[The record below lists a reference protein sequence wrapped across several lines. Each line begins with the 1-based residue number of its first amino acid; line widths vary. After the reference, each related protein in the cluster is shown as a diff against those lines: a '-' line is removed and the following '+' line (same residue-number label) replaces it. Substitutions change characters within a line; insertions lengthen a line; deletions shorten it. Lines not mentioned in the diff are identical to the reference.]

1 MVWAPGPHTRLAGVI
16 GHPVRHSRSPAI
28 HNAAFRAL
36 GLDWAYLA
44 FDVVPGASG
53 AAVEAMRSLGLAGL
67 NVTMPHKH
75 GVALAVDRRSPV
87 AEVLAAVNTV
97 VAVGDELVGE
107 NTDGAGFLAA
117 LAVDHRFDPRG
128 RRCLVLG
135 AGGSARAVVLALG
148 QAGAREVAVVAR
160 RAEQAEA
167 ASRLAGAAGRAAGSD
182 EAGGAELVV
191 NATPVTGE
199 LPLGLDPARLG
210 PGQLVV
216 DLGYQPRVTA
226 LLAAATVRGATT
238 ANGLGML
245 VHQAALSFRLWT
257 GEEAPLPAMV
267 IAASLEG
274 PERGSPERGSP
285 EPGSPEQ

>member
-1 MVWAPGPHTRLAGVI
+1 MVGAPGPHTRLAGVI

-36 GLDWAYLA
+36 GLDWVYLA
-44 FDVVPGASG
+44 FAVAPGAG
-53 AAVEAMRSLGLAGL
+53 GTAVEAMRTLGLVGL

-75 GVALAVDRRSPV
+75 DVALAVDRRSPV
-87 AEVLAAVNTV
+87 AEVLSAVNTV
-97 VAVGDELVGE
+97 VAVGDEVVGE
-107 NTDGAGFLAA
+107 NTDGAGLLAA
-117 LAVDHRFDPRG
+117 LAADHGFDPSG

-135 AGGSARAVVLALG
+135 AGGSARAVVLAL
-148 QAGAREVAVVAR
+148 AGAGAASVEVAAR
-160 RAEQAEA
+160 RPEQAEA
-167 ASRLAGAAGRAAGSD
+167 TSRLAGSVGRAGTID
-182 EAGGAELVV
+182 GADGADLVV

-226 LLAAATVRGATT
+226 LLGAAAATGATT

-245 VHQAALSFRLWT
+245 VHQAALSLRLWT
-257 GEEAPLPAMV
+257 GEDPPLAAMV
-267 IAASLEG
+267 AAAHDEG
-274 PERGSPERGSP
+274 VASSPGAQDRGR
-285 EPGSPEQ
+285 